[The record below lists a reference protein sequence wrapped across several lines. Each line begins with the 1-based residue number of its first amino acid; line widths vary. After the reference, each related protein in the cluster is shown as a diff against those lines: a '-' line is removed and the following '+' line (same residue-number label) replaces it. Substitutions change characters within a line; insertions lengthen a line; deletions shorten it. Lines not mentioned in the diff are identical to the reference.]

1 MPIKTLAALAALL
14 AAAPLA
20 AQTPIAPGQ
29 TVTGTLEEGDAQT
42 EDGALY
48 DAYVIRGRPGDRV
61 VVRMRSADFDTYL
74 HWGRERGGGW
84 MDEEE
89 NDDAGEGTDSRL
101 VLRLGGDGEYE
112 LRAAAF
118 EEDEEGE
125 YELQVTSIAG
135 EVQAS
140 RLRMGQSVRG
150 ELGDGD
156 YEGEAGLE
164 DHYRIE
170 GAPGSQITVYA
181 ESDDFDTYLEFGTWG
196 GGELDMTS
204 DDDDGGQGTNSEMVA
219 EFGDDGVHHVVVR
232 SFSGDEAG
240 AYTLRVVEGAVSDE
254 WDDDGDDGDDEDY
267 DEEDHDHDEDIDE
280 DIDVDVDVDVSVH
293 ADDYEGDVMMA
304 DTMMG
309 TPEDFSGMGWTIL
322 RIEEGQTVEGMLD
335 IEDRRTGEG
344 DRYEDF
350 VYEAREGERLTILA
364 SSEEIDTYV
373 FIGRGPDAEMEA
385 LGEDDDSGPGTDSE
399 LNFTVPE
406 SGEYVIRIAAA
417 IPGQTGAY
425 RLLVQSSR

>member
-29 TVTGTLEEGDAQT
+29 TVTGTLEEGDQQT

-48 DAYVIRGRPGDRV
+48 DAYAIRGRPGDRV

-74 HWGRERGGGW
+74 HWGYAAD
-84 MDEEE
+84 DEWVEE
-89 NDDAGEGTDSRL
+89 GANDDFGEGTDSRL
-101 VLRLGGDGEYE
+101 VVRLGEDGEFE
-112 LRAAAF
+112 LRAAALD
-118 EEDEEGE
+118 EDEGGEYDLQVAALGEPTTERIRAGQTVQGELNETDFEGE
-125 YELQVTSIAG
+125 NGI
-135 EVQAS
+135 
-140 RLRMGQSVRG
+140 
-150 ELGDGD
+150 
-156 YEGEAGLE
+156 E
-164 DHYRIE
+164 DHYLIE
-170 GAPGSQITVYA
+170 GTDGQAITLFV
-181 ESDDFDTYLEFGTWG
+181 ESDEIDTFVSFAPWNVGARLAET
-196 GGELDMTS
+196 
-204 DDDDGGQGTNSEMVA
+204 DDDGGRGTNSELVVR
-219 EFGDDGVHHVVVR
+219 FGPERVHDIVVR
-232 SFSGDEAG
+232 SFSGEEMG
-240 AYTLRVVEGAVSDE
+240 AYTLRVVRGEASE
-254 WDDDGDDGDDEDY
+254 NWDDDGDEEGYE
-267 DEEDHDHDEDIDE
+267 EEDHDHGE
-280 DIDVDVDVDVSVH
+280 DVDMDAAVDVSVH
-293 ADDYEGDVMMA
+293 ADDYDGDVTMV
-304 DTMMG
+304 DTVVG
-309 TPEDFSGMGWTIL
+309 PPEDFSGMGWTLL

-364 SSEEIDTYV
+364 SSEDIDTYV

-417 IPGQTGAY
+417 IPGQMGAY
-425 RLLVQSSR
+425 RLRVSTSR